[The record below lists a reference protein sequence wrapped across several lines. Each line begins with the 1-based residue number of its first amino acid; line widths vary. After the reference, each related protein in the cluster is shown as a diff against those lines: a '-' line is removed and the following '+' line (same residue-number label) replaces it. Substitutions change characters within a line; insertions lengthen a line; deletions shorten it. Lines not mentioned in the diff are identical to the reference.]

1 MRIVDVCAFYAPR
14 GGGVKTYI
22 DRKLAAGPAHGH
34 EIIVLAPGKERHTE
48 IRGPHARIEYLPAPR
63 FPFDRVYRYFPD
75 QESIHAALD
84 ALQPDMVEASSPWRA
99 AEAVASWRSDT
110 PRALMMHADPLAA
123 FAYRW
128 FGQVASREAID
139 RGFDWFWRH
148 LRRLD
153 ARFDLVISPSRSL
166 TDRLR
171 EGGLRQVTTLPLGI
185 VPGEFSP
192 ARRDPAL
199 RQRLLERCG
208 LGAEATLLVG
218 LGRHAPEKRWP
229 MVVDA
234 CMAAGVER
242 PVGLVLVGDG
252 RDRARVV
259 RHVGANPHVLMLA
272 PITDRP
278 ALAQLLASADALIHG
293 CEAETFCLVAAEARA
308 SGLPLIAPD
317 RGGASDQA
325 RESGG
330 EVYRSADAG
339 AAAQAI
345 GRLIDR
351 GLDRLGAEARTR
363 ALSTRT
369 LDRHFDELFQRYGA
383 LTDRAARAA

>member
-34 EIIVLAPGKERHTE
+34 EIIVLAPGKERLTE
-48 IRGPHARIEYLPAPR
+48 VRGPHARIEYLPAPR
-63 FPFDRVYRYFPD
+63 FPFDRIYRYFPD

-153 ARFDLVISPSRSL
+153 ARFDLVVSPSSSL
-166 TDRLR
+166 ADRLR
-171 EGGLRQVTTLPLGI
+171 EGGLRQVVTLPLGI

-208 LGAEATLLVG
+208 LGPDATLLVG

-252 RDRARVV
+252 RDRAKVV

-272 PITDRP
+272 PISDRP
-278 ALAQLLASADALIHG
+278 ALARLLASADALIHG

-308 SGLPLIAPD
+308 AGLPLIAPD
-317 RGGASDQA
+317 LGGASDQA

-351 GLDRLGAEARTR
+351 SIERLGAEARAR
-363 ALSTRT
+363 AASTRT
-369 LDRHFDELFQRYGA
+369 LDRHFDELFQRYEA

>member
-99 AEAVASWRSDT
+99 AEAVASWQSDT

-153 ARFDLVISPSRSL
+153 ARFDLVVSPSRSL
-166 TDRLR
+166 TDWLR
-171 EGGLRQVTTLPLGI
+171 EGGLRQVMTLPLGI

-192 ARRDPAL
+192 TRRDPAL

-208 LGAEATLLVG
+208 LGPDATLLVG

-234 CMAAGVER
+234 CVAAGVER

-308 SGLPLIAPD
+308 AGLPLIAPD

-351 GLDRLGAEARTR
+351 GVERLGVEARAR
-363 ALSTRT
+363 AASTRT
-369 LDRHFDELFQRYGA
+369 LDQHFDELFQRYEA
-383 LTDRAARAA
+383 ITNRAARAA

>member
-48 IRGPHARIEYLPAPR
+48 IRGPRARIEYLPAPR

-128 FGQVASREAID
+128 FGQVASRETID

-153 ARFDLVISPSRSL
+153 ARYDLVVSPSRSL

-185 VPGEFSP
+185 VPGTFSP

-208 LGAEATLLVG
+208 LGPDATLLVG

-234 CMAAGVER
+234 CVAAGVER

-278 ALAQLLASADALIHG
+278 ALAQLLASADAMIHG

-317 RGGASDQA
+317 LGGASDQA

-339 AAAQAI
+339 SAAQAI

-351 GLDRLGAEARTR
+351 GLDHLGAEARAR
-363 ALSTRT
+363 AASTRT
-369 LDRHFDELFQRYGA
+369 LDQHFDELFQRYEA
-383 LTDRAARAA
+383 LTRQAARAA

>member
-1 MRIVDVCAFYAPR
+1 MRIVDVCAFYAPK

-34 EIIVLAPGKERHTE
+34 EIIVVAPGEERRTE
-48 IRGPHARIEYLPAPR
+48 IIGPQARIEYLPAPR

-75 QESIHAALD
+75 QDSIHAALD
-84 ALQPDMVEASSPWRA
+84 RLRPDMVEASSPWRA
-99 AEAVASWRSDT
+99 AEAVASWRGSA

-128 FGQVASREAID
+128 FGQVASREVID

-153 ARFDLVISPSRSL
+153 ARFDLVVSPSVSL

-171 EGGLRQVTTLPLGI
+171 EGGLRHVVTNPLGI
-185 VPGEFSP
+185 VSGEFTP

-199 RQRLLERCG
+199 RERLLARCG
-208 LGAEATLLVG
+208 LGPDATLL
-218 LGRHAPEKRWP
+218 LGIGRQAPEKRWP

-234 CMAAGVER
+234 CVAAGCER
-242 PVGLVLVGDG
+242 PVGLVLIGDG

-259 RHVGANPHVLMLA
+259 RHVGENPHVLMLA

-278 ALAQLLASADALIHG
+278 ALAGLFASADALIHG

-325 RESGG
+325 REGGG

-339 AAAQAI
+339 SAAQAI
-345 GRLIDR
+345 LRLIDR
-351 GLDRLGAEARTR
+351 GVGQLGAAARAQAGT
-363 ALSTRT
+363 TRT
-369 LDRHFDELFQRYGA
+369 LDAHFAELFGRYE
-383 LTDRAARAA
+383 TITTRHARAA

>member
-369 LDRHFDELFQRYGA
+369 LDQHFDELFQRYGA